1 MVMEPLLDVMGY
13 LGVYRTARQLRNR
26 YLRPDLGNRT
36 KTLRDFY
43 SQFIRPGD
51 LVFDIGAN
59 QGDRT
64 EVFVQMG
71 ARVVAVEPQ
80 PVLAARLRTIFRY
93 SPVSVEAVG
102 LGRTAGTLPLHVCSS
117 SECSS
122 FSEDFIESQSD
133 SPGGLRWDRTEIVPI
148 VTADSLIEKYG
159 LPAFV
164 KIDVEGFEGEVLA
177 GLTRT
182 VPSLSFEVRPRDSM
196 EDAVTCLQ
204 HLTSLSSYEF
214 NFSLE
219 ESLTFELP
227 GWGDGASVA
236 DALREV
242 SGAHWR
248 FGDVYARRLET
259 RSN

>member
-1 MVMEPLLDVMGY
+1 MEPLLDIMGY

-26 YLRPDLGNRT
+26 YLRPELGDRSRA
-36 KTLRDFY
+36 LREFY

-64 EVFVQMG
+64 EIFVQMG

-80 PVLAARLRTIFRY
+80 PALAARLRTIFRY
-93 SPVSVEAVG
+93 SPVNIEAVG
-102 LGRTAGTLPLHVCSS
+102 VGSSGGTLPLHVCSS

-122 FSEDFIESQSD
+122 FSEEFMESQSD
-133 SPGGLRWDRTEIVPI
+133 GDGSVRWVGTEIVPI
-148 VTADSLIEKYG
+148 VTADSLIDKYG

-177 GLTRT
+177 GLTRA
-182 VPSLSFEVRPRDSM
+182 VPSLSFEVRPQDSK
-196 EDAVTCLQ
+196 EDAVTCLE
-204 HLTSLSSYEF
+204 HVSRLCSYEF
-214 NFSLE
+214 NMSLE
-219 ESLTFELP
+219 ESLTFQLP
-227 GWGDGASVA
+227 AWGDGGSVVN
-236 DALREV
+236 ALREV
-242 SGAHWR
+242 PQSHWR
-248 FGDVYARRLET
+248 FGDVYARRIQA

>member
-1 MVMEPLLDVMGY
+1 MEPLLDIMGY

-26 YLRPDLGNRT
+26 YLRPELGDRSR
-36 KTLRDFY
+36 TLREFY

-59 QGDRT
+59 RGDRT

-80 PVLAARLRTIFRY
+80 PELAARLRAIFRY
-93 SPVSVEAVG
+93 SPVNVEAVG
-102 LGRTAGTLPLHVCSS
+102 IGRSPGTLPLHVCSS

-122 FSEDFIESQSD
+122 FSEDFIESQS
-133 SPGGLRWDRTEIVPI
+133 GGNGSARWDRTEIVPI

-177 GLTRT
+177 GLTRA
-182 VPSLSFEVRPRDSM
+182 VPSLSFEVRPQDAM
-196 EDAVTCLQ
+196 DDAVTCLE
-204 HLTSLSSYEF
+204 HLSRLSSYEF
-214 NFSLE
+214 NLSLE
-219 ESLTFELP
+219 ESLTFQLP
-227 GWGDGASVA
+227 AWGDGGRVTS
-236 DALREV
+236 ALREV
-242 SGAHWR
+242 PPSHWR
-248 FGDVYARRLET
+248 FGDVYARRVQA
-259 RSN
+259 RPN